1 MIKPIKFISMKKQI
15 LLCSLLMVFIL
26 NQVNA
31 QMMGGGSKIIQ
42 KSGDLSPFKNSKVMN
57 ITFTFDG
64 LKVGA
69 YNSEEEFTKNK
80 MAEIEKSKGKAEA
93 DEWLKK
99 WENAKKS
106 VFPEMFIRLFNERV
120 EKNGLQVKENEGTAE
135 YTLNVNCTYIE
146 PGYNVAFAKRPAFA
160 NFSFTVLKNAD
171 KSTASELYVNNV
183 LGSGSMGYDFS
194 VDSRVKESYAKAG
207 KMLGKYIADK

>member
-1 MIKPIKFISMKKQI
+1 MKKTL
-15 LLCSLLMVFIL
+15 LLCSLLLAFVL
-26 NQVNA
+26 NNVNA

-42 KSGDLSPFKNSKVMN
+42 KSGDLSAFKSSKVMN
-57 ITFTFDG
+57 ATFTFDG

-99 WENAKKS
+99 WEAAKKN
-106 VFPEMFIRLFNERV
+106 VFPEMFLKLFNERV
-120 EKNGLQVKENEGTAE
+120 SKMGLQVKENESSAE

-160 NFSFTVLKNAD
+160 AFSFNVIKNAD
-171 KSTASELYVNNV
+171 KSVVAELYVNNV

-207 KMLGKYIADK
+207 KMLGKFIAD